1 MNKSLERCGNRYM
14 PEILLGDNLPI
25 LKGMQSGYFD
35 LIYVDPPFNT
45 QKKQTRTQI
54 KTVRSAEG
62 DRVGYQGNTYKTI
75 RIGKKV
81 YADQFPDYL
90 GFLKP
95 RMVEAHRVL
104 KPTGSLFLH
113 LDYREVHYAKVMMD
127 EIFGRECFMNEIIW
141 SYDYGARSRKK
152 WPTKHDNILWYV
164 KNTKKHT
171 FNYKDMDRIP
181 YMAPGLVTKEKAKR
195 GKTPTDCW
203 WHTIVPTNGKEK
215 TGYPTQKPLGIIRRI
230 VRVHSNPGDKLLDF
244 FAGSGTLGEAAL
256 ELGRQCTLVDNNP
269 DAIKVMK
276 KRFDSPEVVAKKT
289 RRISN
294 KRGQVERE
302 DQSIQ
307 GELGV

>member
-1 MNKSLERCGNRYM
+1 MSTRIEMCDNRYM

-54 KTVRSAEG
+54 KTVRSEEG

-75 RIGKKV
+75 KIGKKV
-81 YADQFPDYL
+81 YADQFSDYI

-95 RMVEAHRVL
+95 RMIQAHRIL

-141 SYDYGARSRKK
+141 SYDYGARSKTK

-164 KNTKKHT
+164 NDPKKYT

-181 YMAPGLVTKEKAKR
+181 YLAPGLVTVEKAKK

-203 WHTIVPTNGKEK
+203 WHTIVPTNGREK

-256 ELGRQCTLVDNNP
+256 QLGRQCTLIDNNP
-269 DAIKVMK
+269 DAVEIMR
-276 KRFDSPEVVAKKT
+276 KRFYS
-289 RRISN
+289 S
-294 KRGQVERE
+294 
-302 DQSIQ
+302 
-307 GELGV
+307 